1 MRLFFCFWAK
11 IYKKKGVVMK
21 TTTVRE
27 FGKNMD
33 EKETFYVEPKEKTK

>member
-1 MRLFFCFWAK
+1 
-11 IYKKKGVVMK
+11 MK

-33 EKETFYVEPKEKTK
+33 EKETFYVEPKEMSKWARILNKKIQNW